1 MRNMQILSECKS
13 NTLKLSCLDFFFKLN
28 SKLTASYSIVIQSSS
43 WWAVT
48 LESSN
53 GVCAVVATSVDSWS
67 TFVNISAGSVIV
79 QCESTFTSTDSVFFI
94 DNAELFATT
103 VVREARI
110 ITEMFRFFYILI
122 NRFDNLCYIPTY
134 RHVIPSSVIMRPSEH
149 EHSKPPSVFT
159 QTSLQPPLSVK
170 HSSISSQVTPSSPT
184 AYPAL

>member
-1 MRNMQILSECKS
+1 M
-13 NTLKLSCLDFFFKLN
+13 
-28 SKLTASYSIVIQSSS
+28 IQSGS

-67 TFVNISAGSVIV
+67 TFINISASTVIV
-79 QCESTFTSTDSVFFI
+79 QCESTFTSTNSVISI
-94 DNAELFATT
+94 DNTELFATT

-110 ITEMFRFFYILI
+110 ITKQLRYCFYFI
-122 NRFDNLCYIPTY
+122 NRCDYFCYIPTY
-134 RHVIPSSVIMRPSEH
+134 RHVIPSSVIIRPSEH

-170 HSSISSQVTPSSPT
+170 HSLISSQVTPSSPT